1 MKKGLLI
8 LMLIGAS
15 AYAAGNAHHQPSIK
29 DVMWPAVNF
38 TLIFGFLIWK
48 MKKPMAKSFARYAE
62 TVEEIYQM
70 AKNNQRMAE
79 TKKAEVAE
87 KLNSFE
93 ALKVKEKE
101 KIDEELN
108 LLKVEVAKEAAE
120 QAEKL
125 SADAV
130 SRFEYEKQQ
139 LVKDM
144 NREVVEVILEQA
156 KASIAANP
164 SLKKDITE
172 NLLAKI

>member
-1 MKKGLLI
+1 M
-8 LMLIGAS
+8 LMGTS
-15 AYAAGNAHHQPSIK
+15 AYAAGNAHHEPSIR

-38 TLIFGFLIWK
+38 TLLFGFLIWK
-48 MKKPMAKSFARYAE
+48 LKKPVAKAFVRYAE
-62 TVEEIYQM
+62 TVEETYQM

-101 KIDEELN
+101 KIEEEFN
-108 LLKVEVAKEAAE
+108 LLKVEVAKEAGE

-125 SADAV
+125 TADAA

-144 NREVVEVILEQA
+144 NREVVEVILDQA
-156 KASIAANP
+156 KETIAKSP
-164 SLKKDITE
+164 TLKKDITE
-172 NLLAKI
+172 KLIAKL